1 MFTYHLASDRD
12 KKTFQQRGV
21 EGNTPKNE
29 VIKGFISLSYRCVQK

>member
-21 EGNTPKNE
+21 GSNTPKNE
-29 VIKGFISLSYRCVQK
+29 VIKEFISLYY